1 MDKQIEPSNMQLLDE
16 FKKRRHLIKDALE
29 YADNSHTPED
39 VLSAIEKKRA
49 QLWPLPNS
57 VIVTEIVSYPAGR
70 SIRFWLAAGN
80 MDELLAAEPFIAKW
94 GKENYGRKKVEIIGR
109 KGWIKKL
116 KDYKHKAVLLS
127 KEIKDE

>member
-57 VIVTEIVSYPAGR
+57 VIVTEIVS
-70 SIRFWLAAGN
+70 
-80 MDELLAAEPFIAKW
+80 
-94 GKENYGRKKVEIIGR
+94 
-109 KGWIKKL
+109 
-116 KDYKHKAVLLS
+116 
-127 KEIKDE
+127 

>member
-1 MDKQIEPSNMQLLDE
+1 MDKRIEHINMQLLDE
-16 FKKRRHLIKDALE
+16 FKKRRHLIQDALE

-39 VLSAIEKKRA
+39 VWSAIEKKRA

-70 SIRFWLAAGN
+70 SVRLWLAAGD
-80 MDELLAAEPFIAKW
+80 MDELLEAEPFIAKW
-94 GKENYGRKKVEIIGR
+94 GKEHYGCKKVEIIGR

-116 KDYKHKAVLLS
+116 KDYQHKAVLLS
-127 KEIKDE
+127 KEIEDE

>member
-1 MDKQIEPSNMQLLDE
+1 MDKRTEHINMQLLDE
-16 FKKRRHLIKDALE
+16 FKKRRHLIQNALE

-39 VLSAIEKKRA
+39 VWSAIEKKRA

-57 VIVTEIVSYPAGR
+57 VIVTEIISYPAGR
-70 SIRFWLAAGN
+70 TVRLWLAAGN
-80 MDELLAAEPFIAKW
+80 MDELLEAEPFIAKW
-94 GKENYGRKKVEIIGR
+94 GKQNYGCKKVEIIGR

-116 KDYKHKAVLLS
+116 KDYQHKAVLLS